1 MILSKDPTRKEI
13 IKYLGIHF
21 PMLGATNFDLE
32 CSIYW
37 FACHNYDGQSSNLY
51 RVMCESLYH
60 PGVFEAQPDPDSI
73 AGMFY
78 KTLNEAIQR

>member
-21 PMLGATNFDLE
+21 PMSGASEFDLE
-32 CSIYW
+32 CAIYW

-51 RVMCESLYH
+51 RVMCESLYQ
-60 PGVFEAQPDPDSI
+60 PGAFEARPDLYSI
-73 AGMFY
+73 AGMLY
-78 KTLNEAIQR
+78 ETLNEAIRY